1 MATSRRLLC
10 LVGLFFSGLWLA
22 APAWAECGGDPNCI
36 AVSIDPLA
44 APFHGSP
51 LTSAPLTFGNQV
63 ATTTS
68 AARTILVGAVL
79 GTAGNRATLNAITL
93 SGANAAE
100 FNIAATN
107 CTLGAPSLLHDGAVA
122 AQLAATCSISVTF
135 TPGSLG
141 AKAAQIDVQTAAITR
156 TIPLTGTGTG
166 ALPAAG
172 ATTLSVAL
180 NTATTLDL
188 TPFVSGTSLLGV
200 RITAAPAN
208 GVAAVNGFRVTY
220 TPNAGYI
227 GPDAFSY
234 ESFNSVLSSPAA
246 VVTVTVMPRT
256 DPSRDANVVGLL
268 NAQAQTARRFSRAQ
282 ISNIQRRM
290 ESLHR
295 GASPANTA
303 TSPGTGISNTGTTS
317 TYGPVMS
324 RSTFASSGVGSVPS
338 TADAPGN
345 DHPGSTLFPR
355 ATSEPGSLRQTGP
368 AGSGLGLRPIS
379 FMTTLL
385 SATTTRSANLSYSSD
400 RADPSSGFSDGTSVW
415 IGGNL
420 HFGTRDQTSDSN
432 SLRFSTDG
440 ISAGVDR
447 RFTDKLALG
456 MGLGYARDRTDIGID
471 GTKSKS
477 HGSSISVYGSYQP
490 TASTFLDGLIGYGV
504 MSHDT
509 DRYVAL
515 VNDFARGQRKG
526 DQLFGSLAAGY
537 EHRRDAL
544 LLSPYGRL
552 DFSIDRLEQATETG
566 AGTNALTYF
575 DQTLHSLQ
583 FSLGLRAESKHDASF
598 GWVLPRLRVE
608 FRHDFMDDRQATI
621 AYADQFAGPRY
632 SVTPVGTKR
641 DALIVGVGSD
651 FVFRNGLKLGVDFQT
666 ERSSGSDSNHA
677 LRLWLAK
684 DLDGKSSSM
693 GLSSSTLYENPVRV
707 EAGYAWDDNLTR
719 ARDAVDQLTDHI
731 YSINVSK
738 GAVFPVTTHT
748 RVLVNGF
755 LGGEKLYTYSGL
767 DRTGGG
773 ANAEFQYRS
782 SGEFDAPTFGI
793 FGRVSFDDYNSTI
806 RSGYRHSFGVNA
818 RWSPTDR
825 IDTFGAL
832 ARNVRNADHVVFD
845 AKDYSARFNL
855 DYSLGQ
861 NGTPYFGGEYRR
873 GDTVSTGRQSID
885 SIAVAKVFVQ
895 DDAYGN
901 NQLLAYR
908 FAARTVVWTLGYNR
922 PLGPRDSL
930 DFSWR
935 HARSTPT
942 DAPNYAAAATNYGL
956 TGTPTGTSSYTAN
969 QYSISYLMRF

>member
-10 LVGLFFSGLWLA
+10 LVGLLFSGFLLSA
-22 APAWAECGGDPNCI
+22 SAWAECGGSQQCI
-36 AVSIDPLA
+36 AVSINPLVPPA
-44 APFHGSP
+44 HGTP
-51 LTSAPLTFGNQV
+51 LTSSPLAFGNQTV
-63 ATTTS
+63 ATTS
-68 AARTILVGAVL
+68 AARSIFVGAVTGPA
-79 GTAGNRATLNAITL
+79 GTFATLNAITL
-93 SGANAAE
+93 SGANAAD
-100 FNIAATN
+100 FTITGGT
-107 CTLGAPSLLHDGAVA
+107 CTVGAPSLLQDGP
-122 AQLAATCSISVTF
+122 TCTITVTF
-135 TPGSLG
+135 IPATLG
-141 AKAAQIDVQTAAITR
+141 AKTAQIDVQTAAITR
-156 TIPLTGTGTG
+156 TIPLTGTGT
-166 ALPAAG
+166 AVPPAAA
-172 ATTLSVAL
+172 ATNLTVQFD
-180 NTATTLDL
+180 TATTLDL
-188 TPFVSGTSLLGV
+188 TPFVSGATLLGI

-268 NAQAQTARRFSRAQ
+268 NAQAQAARRFSRAQ
-282 ISNIQRRM
+282 ISNLQRRM

-295 GASPANTA
+295 GASPGNTA
-303 TSPGTGISNTGTTS
+303 STDATRSSPALDSAAGRAMSS
-317 TYGPVMS
+317 SPVAGPS
-324 RSTFASSGVGSVPS
+324 AGGGFGRDAGDGV
-338 TADAPGN
+338 PGFG
-345 DHPGSTLFPR
+345 HPGSSPHLR
-355 ATSEPGSLRQTGP
+355 SASEPGDLRQFGTA
-368 AGSGLGLRPIS
+368 AGSGLGLRPAS
-379 FMTTLL
+379 FVTTLL
-385 SATTTRSANLSYSSD
+385 GAATTRSASLLYSSD
-400 RADPSSGFSDGTSVW
+400 RADPSSGLSDGTSVW

-420 HFGTRDQTSDSN
+420 HFGTRDQTIDSS

-440 ISAGVDR
+440 VSAGVDR

-456 MGLGYARDRTDIGID
+456 VGLGYARDRTDIGTD
-471 GTKSKS
+471 GTMSKS
-477 HGSSISVYGSYQP
+477 RGSSIAVYGSYQP
-490 TASTFLDGLIGYGV
+490 TPSTFLDGLIGYGV
-504 MSHDT
+504 LSYDT
-509 DRYVAL
+509 DRYVA
-515 VNDFARGQRKG
+515 VANDFARAHRKG
-526 DQLFGSLAAGY
+526 DQLFGSLAAGI

-575 DQTLHSLQ
+575 DQKLHSLQ
-583 FSLGLRAESKHDASF
+583 FSLGLRAESKHDTNF

-608 FRHDFMDDRQATI
+608 YRHDLKDDRQATI

-632 SVTPVGTKR
+632 SVTPTGAKR
-641 DALIVGVGSD
+641 DALILGIGSD
-651 FVFRNGLKLGVDFQT
+651 FVFRGGLKLAVDYQS
-666 ERSSGSDSNHA
+666 ERSSGSDSSHA

-684 DLDGKSSSM
+684 DLDGKSSPS
-693 GLSSSTLYENPVRV
+693 GLPSSTLYGNPVRV
-707 EAGYAWDDNLTR
+707 EVGYAWDDNLTR
-719 ARDAVDQLTDHI
+719 AREAVDQLTDHI

-738 GAVFPVTTHT
+738 GAIFPMSTHT

-755 LGGEKLYTYSGL
+755 LGGDKLYTYTGL
-767 DRTGGG
+767 DRIGGG
-773 ANAEFQYRS
+773 AHAEFQYRT
-782 SGEFDAPTFGI
+782 SGAFDAPTFGI
-793 FGRVSFDDYNSTI
+793 FGRASVDDYNSAI
-806 RSGYRHSFGVNA
+806 RSGNRYSFGVNA

-825 IDTFGAL
+825 IDTFGTL

-908 FAARTVVWTLGYNR
+908 YAARTVVWTLGYNR

-942 DAPNYAAAATNYGL
+942 DAPNYAAAATNYGI

-969 QYSISYLMRF
+969 LYSISYLMRF